1 MGEKENEER
10 EATVTRILI
19 IEDERPI
26 AQSLAYTLKREGFEV
41 AISGD
46 GAEGLQLAL
55 GTPPPSLIILDL
67 MLPSMDGL
75 EVCRNLRQRQQHWV
89 PVLMLTAKAEE
100 IDRVIGLEIGADD
113 YLTKP
118 FSMRELVAR
127 VKAVLRRPTTEKP
140 QEAVLACG
148 GVEVDIERH
157 SATVAGRSIEL
168 SPKEFEMLAV
178 LLRNR
183 GRALSRNEIL
193 SLVWGDEGPYRD
205 PHTVDV
211 HVRWL
216 REKIEKDPADP
227 TLLLT
232 IRGIGYK
239 FAE

>member
-1 MGEKENEER
+1 MS
-10 EATVTRILI
+10 RILI
-19 IEDERPI
+19 VEDERPI

-41 AISGD
+41 TIAND
-46 GAEGLQLAL
+46 GAEGLRQAL
-55 GTPPPSLIILDL
+55 STPPPSLIILDL
-67 MLPSMDGL
+67 MLPIMDGL
-75 EVCRNLRQRQQHWV
+75 EVCRNLRQQQRVWI
-89 PVLMLTAKAEE
+89 PVIMLTAKAEE

-127 VKAVLRRPTTEKP
+127 VKATLRRPVM
-140 QEAVLACG
+140 EAAHELVLSCRG
-148 GVEVDIERH
+148 VDIDLERH
-157 SATVAGRSIEL
+157 SVTVDGKPVVL
-168 SPKEFEMLAV
+168 SPKEFDVLAT

-183 GRALSRNEIL
+183 GRAMSRDEIL

-216 REKIEKDPADP
+216 REKVEPNPAEP
-227 TLLLT
+227 ERLLT

>member
-1 MGEKENEER
+1 MSR
-10 EATVTRILI
+10 VLI
-19 IEDERPI
+19 VEDERPI

-41 AISGD
+41 TIAND
-46 GAEGLQLAL
+46 GAEGLRLAL
-55 GTPPPSLIILDL
+55 ATPPPSLIILDL
-67 MLPSMDGL
+67 MLPSMGGL
-75 EVCRNLRQRQQHWV
+75 EICRIMRQRQRNWM
-89 PVLMLTAKAEE
+89 PIIMLTAKAEE

-127 VKAVLRRPTTEKP
+127 VKATCAVPLM
-140 QEAVLACG
+140 EAAEEQILLCN
-148 GVEVDIERH
+148 GVEVDLGRH
-157 SATVAGRSIEL
+157 SVLIDGQNAEL
-168 SPKEFEMLAV
+168 SPKEFDLLAI

-183 GRALSRNEIL
+183 GRAMGRDEIL

-211 HVRWL
+211 HIRWL
-216 REKIEKDPADP
+216 REKIEPNPAKP
-227 TLLLT
+227 ERLLT

>member
-1 MGEKENEER
+1 MS
-10 EATVTRILI
+10 RILI

-41 AISGD
+41 IIAGD

-55 GTPPPSLIILDL
+55 DTPPPSLIILDL

-75 EVCRNLRQRQQHWV
+75 EVCRTLRQRQSHWI

-127 VKAVLRRPTTEKP
+127 VKATLRRPMMEMPPET
-140 QEAVLACG
+140 VLAYG
-148 GVEVDIERH
+148 GVSVDIERH
-157 SATVAGRSIEL
+157 SAVVDGRPIVL

-178 LLRNR
+178 LLRNQ
-183 GRALSRNEIL
+183 GRAMSRDEIL
-193 SLVWGDEGPYRD
+193 STVWGDEGPYRD

-216 REKIEKDPADP
+216 REKIETDPANP
-227 TLLLT
+227 TRLLT